1 VRPAALSFTISQ
13 NKGGPLFSFPK
24 KSEDTKE
31 QGGKVGKIM
40 IVSATFLSLMSTLT
54 YERNG

>member
-31 QGGKVGKIM
+31 QGGKVGKI
-40 IVSATFLSLMSTLT
+40 VSATFLSLMSTLT